1 MAGSDARGAAR
12 FVERAGLIRAGDFLS
27 VLVPA
32 ILAGLVLA
40 RCAPLLRAQ
49 AAETAAQSAPDE
61 EPPQA
66 TIRVDVKE
74 VQIPFSVFDK
84 KGNLV
89 LDLQKEDFRVF
100 ENGVEQEI
108 RYFSAPANLPLRF
121 GILVDTSSSAR
132 QRLKFEKEAA
142 MQLGYY
148 VMTHNKDH
156 QGFLMTFDHGPD
168 VVQDFTTEADDLTQ
182 ALDRLQAG
190 GGTALFDALIE
201 ACQKNLMAAPGPG
214 IPRRVLVVFSD
225 GEDNLSRH
233 SLEQA
238 VDVALRA
245 DVRIFAVSSNGY
257 GMNAPGDEVLKRLV
271 EETNGRLYSPLE
283 DLPSAAFATGYISK
297 HQLYES
303 QNSVYEPGSGL
314 YTAELAMALTK
325 ALEAIGTELANQ
337 YAVGYTLRD
346 TVLDGKFRSIEI
358 RTRRDDVEIRAKRGY
373 YAVPDNAP
381 VLP

>member
-1 MAGSDARGAAR
+1 MAGSGPRGETR
-12 FVERAGLIRAGDFLS
+12 SGKRSRSIRVEIL
-27 VLVPA
+27 
-32 ILAGLVLA
+32 LAGLALTLA
-40 RCAPLLRAQ
+40 TALLVSQGVPLLRAQ
-49 AAETAAQSAPDE
+49 AAEPTAQNAAEE

-89 LDLQKEDFRVF
+89 LDLKKEDFRVF
-100 ENGVEQEI
+100 ENGAEQEI
-108 RYFSAPANLPLRF
+108 LYFSAPANLPLRF

-148 VMTHNKDH
+148 VLTHNKDH

-182 ALDRLQAG
+182 ALDKLQAA

-201 ACQKNLMAAPGPG
+201 ACQKNLVAAPGPG

-225 GEDNLSRH
+225 GEDTLSKH

-271 EETNGRLYSPLE
+271 EETNGRMYSPL
-283 DLPSAAFATGYISK
+283 DQLPSAAFATCYISK

-314 YTAELAMALTK
+314 YTAELVMALTK
-325 ALEAIGTELANQ
+325 ALEAIGDELTNQ

-346 TVLDGKFRSIEI
+346 TVLDGKFRTVEI
-358 RTRRDDVEIRAKRGY
+358 RARRNDVEIRAKRGY
-373 YAVPDNAP
+373 YAVPDNVSP
-381 VLP
+381 IP